1 MNYVNNLSVAEFLVY
16 IEVRDKLIDQI
27 IIVNLINQPIKP
39 EK

>member
-1 MNYVNNLSVAEFLVY
+1 MNYMKNLSAAEFLVS

-27 IIVNLINQPIKP
+27 IIVSLISQPIKP